1 MARAHVARDGRR
13 PIPGGLLV
21 EEYTAQVMDRRT
33 ASTDSNSSLTS
44 DIEDSDGNDNSYSYS
59 NSNDGG
65 SVYARLRN

>member
-1 MARAHVARDGRR
+1 MARAHVAPGGQRR
-13 PIPGGLLV
+13 IPGGLLV

-33 ASTDSNSSLTS
+33 ASTESDSSLTF
-44 DIEDSDGNDNSYSYS
+44 DIEDSNGNDNSNS